1 MKLSIII
8 VNYKSSNYI
17 KDCLQSAIAF
27 DSYKNF
33 EWIVVD
39 NDSKD
44 QSKETLMQEFTFLL
58 WHDMGYNAGF
68 ARANNAGIQMAKGDT
83 VLLLNPD
90 TLILNNAIQNTLD
103 LFTASAYVA
112 CGVQMLNPDL
122 TPQISG
128 NHFMKGGLNHLLP
141 LPYWGGFLKWV
152 AGLFK
157 VQKPCIEIA
166 NTEEKVDWISGAFLM
181 VKKQAIEKAGLLDN
195 DFFLYA
201 EEVEWCS
208 RLGKYGPLCIFGNI
222 HIVHIIGEVIS
233 ANAGSKD
240 KSYTNLYDQ
249 RGLQYM
255 VSNHLRIR
263 KQYGLFWFLIQLLN
277 YTLAVPIY
285 LIASLIENIFTL
297 KNPLPDIKKSLALGY
312 NVARVW
318 ALSVRII
325 RDQSYFYKVL

>member
-27 DSYKNF
+27 DSYKSF

-44 QSKETLMQEFTFLL
+44 QSKETLTQEFPFLL

-68 ARANNAGIQMAKGDT
+68 ARANNAGIQMAKGDA

-90 TLILNNAIQNTLD
+90 TLILNDAIQRTLD
-103 LFTASAYVA
+103 LFSASTYLA

-141 LPYWGGFLKWV
+141 LPYWGSFLKWV
-152 AGLFK
+152 AGLIK
-157 VQKPCIEIA
+157 VQKPSIEIA
-166 NTEEKVDWISGAFLM
+166 SAEEKVDWISGAFLM
-181 VKKQAIEKAGLLDN
+181 VKKQAIEKAGLMDQ

-208 RLGKYGPLCIFGNI
+208 RLGKQGQLCIYGDINI
-222 HIVHIIGEVIS
+222 IHIIGEVIS
-233 ANAGSKD
+233 ANAGSND

-249 RGLQYM
+249 KGLQYI

-263 KQYGLFWFLIQLLN
+263 KQYGLFWFFIQLLN

-285 LIASLIENIFTL
+285 LIASIIENIFTL

-312 NVARVW
+312 NVVRVW
-318 ALSVRII
+318 ALSGHMI
-325 RDQSYFYKVL
+325 RQQPNFYKVL